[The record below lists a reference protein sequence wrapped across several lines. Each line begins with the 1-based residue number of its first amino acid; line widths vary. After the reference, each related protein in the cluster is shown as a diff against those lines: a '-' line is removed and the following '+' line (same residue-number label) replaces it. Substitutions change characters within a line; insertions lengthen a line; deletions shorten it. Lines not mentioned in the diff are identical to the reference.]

1 MNLLDLTKLF
11 FAPAM
16 VFCLA
21 SCSPYLREGEFKF
34 ATRKATTQE
43 IFLGSIG
50 TFSHR
55 KGFQNSPASP
65 TKSGGIYLPK
75 FARSNFVTERETLK
89 VIQSHRIAD
98 RDAPWVC
105 SAIEQRN
112 FRPITFNSPRAFLH
126 EISSDIVKLRLLRE
140 LGKDARV
147 ITAVIIAFDPN
158 LITAEKLGGCGILN
172 SLGIRL
178 PIDTEL
184 GLQSHLIRYEDFRVV
199 GYRYAKPTW
208 SAEGYLTDF
217 KPDNKW
223 SFCSPGRF
231 PTSLPLHTPST
242 SK

>member
-1 MNLLDLTKLF
+1 M
-11 FAPAM
+11 A
-16 VFCLA
+16 FCLV
-21 SCSPYLREGEFKF
+21 SCGPYLREGDYKF
-34 ATRKATTQE
+34 ATRKATKQD

-50 TFSHR
+50 TFSRR
-55 KGFQNSPASP
+55 KGFQNSQASP
-65 TKSGGIYLPK
+65 TKSGGIYFPK
-75 FARSNFVTERETLK
+75 FARSNFVNERETVK

-112 FRPITFNSPRAFLH
+112 FRSVTFSSPRAFLH
-126 EISSDIVKLRLLRE
+126 EISSDIEKLRLLRE

-147 ITAVIIAFDPN
+147 VTAVIIAFDPN
-158 LITAEKLGGCGILN
+158 LITAEKLGEYGILN

-184 GLQSHLIRYEDFRVV
+184 GLQSHLIRYEDFRVI
-199 GYRYAKPTW
+199 GYRFAKPTW
-208 SAEGYLTDF
+208 SAEGYLADL